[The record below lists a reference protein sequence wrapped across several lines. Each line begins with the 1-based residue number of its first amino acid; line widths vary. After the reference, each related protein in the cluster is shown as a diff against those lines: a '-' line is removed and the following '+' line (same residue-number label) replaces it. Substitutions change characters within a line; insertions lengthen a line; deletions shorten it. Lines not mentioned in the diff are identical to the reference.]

1 MKYSYLSI
9 LVLLFTSNQLKANG
23 VEADIYNIDKLQ
35 SLSLNEL
42 LNLEVVSASR
52 KNQKILDAPA
62 NITVVTANT
71 IEQRGYENLVEV
83 LKDVP
88 GFDFATGESN
98 AGEYTTH
105 SINRGVGG
113 SPGNVQLLILVDGIV
128 QNHIAFNWSQP
139 WDNQQ
144 IFVDLKRIEIIQGPG
159 SATYGANAFSGI
171 IHFITAQSDNEIGD
185 QFLST
190 IGENNTRS
198 NSFIIDHQFS
208 ELYLQASGR
217 LYETDGD
224 SGLGRADPAGY
235 FSAVPWPNISTHHYD
250 EQGNF
255 IQNSPN
261 PYAGTNQQQGYN
273 NQSKDWALRGKA
285 IWQPQKTID
294 TGFSRFAAGMSIWNQ
309 KQGLGNF
316 VTGFEYQTR
325 AASYQKH
332 HSAQSFNIDADYK
345 INSNLSL
352 INKLWYRQ
360 NKQLPDTG
368 FQYSYRFIDL
378 VKSYHSVSTQTGFE
392 QQLEWQINPE
402 QNLLLGYRIQ
412 SSDKMEQV
420 VSLGHY
426 QNINNQGTHASW
438 KHALSENGLNQ
449 YEYAQVN
456 KVDEKAIYI
465 QYQNKLS
472 TNIDYTLG
480 LRHDIS
486 DEHDDT
492 TNPRI
497 ALTYNADEYI
507 NQADWRIK
515 FLYGE
520 AFREPSIFELNDE
533 FRGNNDLQPEKIKTY
548 EIVSQMAS
556 NSDFFDASLKTS
568 IFFSQQTDIITLQS
582 DDSESGSG
590 YTNRDHTDT
599 YGFSLDSQWRPSQ
612 ALSLYINYQY
622 TDGKHACHNNPLAH
636 IAKNKINWGL
646 NYLTLKD
653 TLNIN
658 FRSNHVLDRQAPEVN
673 SFFKNNVP
681 NYHVANLLLSYKKL
695 QIGELTITPSIEI
708 KNLFDKKYLGV
719 GRQDGSSD
727 ISKYEPNGDNT
738 INPVGFIAPY
748 HPQPGRVIEAKI
760 RVKF

>member
-9 LVLLFTSNQLKANG
+9 LVLLFTSNELHANG
-23 VEADIYNIDKLQ
+23 AEANIYNIDKLQ

-52 KNQKILDAPA
+52 KSQKILDAPA
-62 NITVVTANT
+62 NITVVSANT

-105 SINRGVGG
+105 SINRGIGG

-159 SATYGANAFSGI
+159 SATYGANAYSGI

-190 IGENNTRS
+190 MGENNARS
-198 NSFIIDHQFS
+198 NSFIVDHQFS

-224 SGLGRADPAGY
+224 SGLDRADPAGY
-235 FSAVPWPNISTHHYD
+235 FSSLPWPTHITYNYD

-255 IQNSPN
+255 ISESPN
-261 PYAGTNQQQGYN
+261 PFAGTNQQLGYN
-273 NQSKDWALRGKA
+273 NQSKEWALRSKA
-285 IWQPQKTID
+285 IWRPKQTVKN
-294 TGFSRFAAGMSIWNQ
+294 GFTQFTLGMSLWDQ
-309 KQGLGNF
+309 KQGLGNYI
-316 VTGFEYQTR
+316 TGFEYQTR
-325 AASYQKH
+325 ASSYKKH
-332 HSAQSFNIDADYK
+332 HSAQSFNIDSDYN
-345 INSNLSL
+345 INSNISL

-368 FQYSYRFIDL
+368 FQYSYRFVDL
-378 VKSYHSVSTQTGFE
+378 VKSYHSVSSQIGFE
-392 QQLEWQINPE
+392 QQLEWQINPK
-402 QNLLLGYRIQ
+402 QNLLFGYRLQ

-420 VSLGHY
+420 VSLGAY
-426 QNINNQGTHASW
+426 QDINNQGTHSSW
-438 KHALSENGLNQ
+438 LQALMGNSLNQ

-465 QYQNKLS
+465 QYQNTFT

-486 DEHDDT
+486 DEHDST

-507 NQADWRIK
+507 EKADWRIK

-533 FRGNNDLQPEKIKTY
+533 FRGNHDLQPEKIKTY
-548 EIVSQMAS
+548 EIVSQLAS
-556 NSDFFDASLKTS
+556 NSDDFDASLKAS
-568 IFFSQQTDIITLQS
+568 VFFSQQTDIITLKIDNS
-582 DDSESGSG
+582 DSGSG
-590 YTNRDHTDT
+590 YMNRDHTET
-599 YGFSLDSQWRPSQ
+599 YGFSLDSQWRPSHS
-612 ALSLYINYQY
+612 LSLYLNYQY

-646 NYLTLKD
+646 NYLTLNDK
-653 TLNIN
+653 LNIN
-658 FRSNHVLDRQAPEVN
+658 LRFNHALDRQAPEIN
-673 SFFKNNVP
+673 SYFTKNVP
-681 NYHVANLLLSYKKL
+681 NYHVANLLVSYKNFN
-695 QIGELTITPSIEI
+695 IGELTLTPSIEI
-708 KNLFDKKYLGV
+708 KNLFDEKYLGV

-727 ISKYEPNGDNT
+727 ISRYDPQNNA
-738 INPVGFIAPY
+738 NPLGFIPPY